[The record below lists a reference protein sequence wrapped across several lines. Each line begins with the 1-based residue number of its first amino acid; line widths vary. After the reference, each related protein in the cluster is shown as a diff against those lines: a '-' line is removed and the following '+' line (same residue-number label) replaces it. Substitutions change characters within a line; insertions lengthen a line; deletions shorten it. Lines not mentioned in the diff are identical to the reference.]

1 MTIKKVID
9 KKEVFMIP
17 ENAFSLPTRGAVID
31 SRETAEKPGGRY
43 LKVLG
48 RIRPV
53 DPEAPD
59 ICFQVNLPE
68 EWNRRLLHFGGGG
81 FDGFLVTGED
91 KAPWQNEG
99 ELPPVLQGYITCGS
113 DSGHS
118 ASAPWDGSFA
128 LNDEAL
134 RNFAHEHIKKVLDAA
149 VFLVGEYYGEKPEK
163 CFFAG
168 SSNGGRAALKAVIHY
183 PEAYD
188 GVISMFPVLNWVEKA
203 VKDAANATYLEN
215 TQWKGSID
223 ADSYKYVT
231 ETILSLLG
239 DENGFITGTFDS
251 SKAELVKDALRKF
264 LSTEQMEALEQFA
277 CKMQF
282 PYPLFGDVTEVP
294 GYAVFYGE
302 PLVESFVTH
311 FGTAEKRNGVM
322 AQFGDATVRYQI
334 MQDPSFDPRTL
345 DLRKHRERIQAASRL
360 LDATEAD
367 IRPFVKNGGKL
378 MLLHGMMDQVVTP
391 YGTVDYY
398 RRAAEKLGEA
408 ETEDALRLYLVPNY
422 GHGIGEHYNM
432 TADLLGVLEDWVL
445 KDIRPEEIHSSDR
458 FPKENGGSYGLK
470 PYRVQVETAETL

>member
-1 MTIKKVID
+1 
-9 KKEVFMIP
+9 MIP

-91 KAPWQNEG
+91 KA
-99 ELPPVLQGYITCGS
+99 
-113 DSGHS
+113 
-118 ASAPWDGSFA
+118 
-128 LNDEAL
+128 
-134 RNFAHEHIKKVLDAA
+134 
-149 VFLVGEYYGEKPEK
+149 
-163 CFFAG
+163 
-168 SSNGGRAALKAVIHY
+168 
-183 PEAYD
+183 
-188 GVISMFPVLNWVEKA
+188 
-203 VKDAANATYLEN
+203 
-215 TQWKGSID
+215 
-223 ADSYKYVT
+223 
-231 ETILSLLG
+231 
-239 DENGFITGTFDS
+239 
-251 SKAELVKDALRKF
+251 
-264 LSTEQMEALEQFA
+264 
-277 CKMQF
+277 
-282 PYPLFGDVTEVP
+282 
-294 GYAVFYGE
+294 
-302 PLVESFVTH
+302 
-311 FGTAEKRNGVM
+311 
-322 AQFGDATVRYQI
+322 
-334 MQDPSFDPRTL
+334 PSFDPRTL

-432 TADLLGVLEDWVL
+432 TADLLGVLEDWGL

-458 FPKENGGSYGLK
+458 FPKENGGSYVLK
-470 PYRVQVETAETL
+470 PYRVQAETAETL